1 MGLNKTRLTPCGFCF
16 VEYHTHE
23 DAVAARKFVSGTK
36 LDEKIIRAD
45 LDCGFEEGRQ
55 FGRSKKSGGQIRN
68 DPSGLAFFHSLCFHE
83 TRAIKAPKVQKQK
96 ARDGVERKKMELDP
110 NFLMQHLLNLILF
123 QKDLLPPRLP
133 MSILHLIFLL
143 LRLLLLTL
151 LLLPLRF
158 LKKRICR

>member
-1 MGLNKTRLTPCGFCF
+1 MKKLFGLIWIVGLRKVVNL
-16 VEYHTHE
+16 VEVKRVV
-23 DAVAARKFVSGTK
+23 DR
-36 LDEKIIRAD
+36 
-45 LDCGFEEGRQ
+45 FEM
-55 FGRSKKSGGQIRN
+55 I
-68 DPSGLAFFHSLCFHE
+68 LL
-83 TRAIKAPKVQKQK
+83 